1 MKRAPLNPANIWA
14 VSISAGTLD
23 YRSVQDVLRDT
34 LTLRR
39 TRSMTLECGIHHAN
53 AGTGAMFLM
62 DNSEDTVEL
71 TRHMK
76 PVWTKCASL

>member
-1 MKRAPLNPANIWA
+1 
-14 VSISAGTLD
+14 
-23 YRSVQDVLRDT
+23 
-34 LTLRR
+34 
-39 TRSMTLECGIHHAN
+39 MTLECGIHHAN

-76 PVWTKCASL
+76 HVWTKCASL